1 MFSKIVV
8 AVDGSVNSDR
18 AVDAAAELAKAHGS
32 DLIVCHVFYIP
43 EYYRTDLSGS
53 LRESVRS
60 DAEKIL
66 KHATDVL
73 SRAGAS
79 AEARLLSTG
88 HPAEAVVGLAEEVG
102 ANLIVAGVRGK
113 SPDQARAMG
122 SVSSEI
128 AESAGCSVLLVRHG
142 RK

>member
-18 AVDAAAELAKAHGS
+18 AVDTAAELARAHGS
-32 DLIVCHVFYIP
+32 ELIVCHVFYIP
-43 EYYRTDLSGS
+43 EYYRTDLSGA
-53 LRESVRS
+53 LRDSVRA

-66 KHATDVL
+66 EHATDVL
-73 SRAGAS
+73 SRAGAT
-79 AEARLLSTG
+79 AQARLLSTG
-88 HPAEAVVGLAEEVG
+88 HPAEAVVELAEKEG

-113 SPDQARAMG
+113 SPDEARAMG

-128 AESAGCSVLLVRHG
+128 ADTAVCSVLLVRH
-142 RK
+142 RRE

>member
-1 MFSKIVV
+1 MFSKVVV

-18 AVDAAAELAKAHGS
+18 AVDAAAELARAHGS
-32 DLIVCHVFYIP
+32 ELIVCHVFYIP
-43 EYYRTDLSGS
+43 EYYRADLSGS

-66 KHATDVL
+66 QHATDVL
-73 SRAGAS
+73 ARAGAP
-79 AEARLLSTG
+79 AQARLLSTG
-88 HPAEAVVGLAEEVG
+88 HPAEAIVELAKEEG

-113 SPDQARAMG
+113 SPDEARAMG

-128 AESAGCSVLLVRHG
+128 ADRADCSVLLVRHG
-142 RK
+142 RE